1 MSDFTC
7 TCGDFMLAT
16 CTTGPDAAAY
26 IALVV
31 VALSVAAIRMCTCDW
46 GGDDDDSSDEES
58 TDSTRSMF
66 S

>member
-1 MSDFTC
+1 MPDFTC

-16 CTTGPDAAAY
+16 CTTGPDTSAY
-26 IALVV
+26 VVLAVV
-31 VALSVAAIRMCTCDW
+31 VVSIAIVRMCTCDW

>member
-1 MSDFTC
+1 
-7 TCGDFMLAT
+7 MLAT

-46 GGDDDDSSDEES
+46 GGDDDDSSDEEC
-58 TDSTRSMF
+58 TEGARSMF